1 MKYMRTLCGALAAMT
16 LLSSQALA
24 ADYSFATNSPA
35 DYYGSTSYEDVY
47 GAQYNYGGQ
56 NAVDFLDPLSDS
68 SPYTSTSSST
78 GGSVEYGL
86 GSGSA
91 TYTDSA
97 TLVQWEDTSTVA
109 ATQFTA
115 VSDMLR
121 ADGSIGTLIIPKLGI
136 RYKAYDGTT
145 NTAMSKGV
153 GHFPSSSAWNGNVA
167 ICGHNRG
174 AKYTIGSVKDLS
186 AGDTIQYETSM
197 GTRTY
202 AVTYVGIIDWTDW
215 SYLEATSDNRITII
229 TCLAN
234 QPTKRVCVQ
243 AREVCS

>member
-1 MKYMRTLCGALAAMT
+1 
-16 LLSSQALA
+16 
-24 ADYSFATNSPA
+24 
-35 DYYGSTSYEDVY
+35 
-47 GAQYNYGGQ
+47 
-56 NAVDFLDPLSDS
+56 
-68 SPYTSTSSST
+68 
-78 GGSVEYGL
+78 
-86 GSGSA
+86 
-91 TYTDSA
+91 
-97 TLVQWEDTSTVA
+97 
-109 ATQFTA
+109 
-115 VSDMLR
+115 
-121 ADGSIGTLIIPKLGI
+121 
-136 RYKAYDGTT
+136 
-145 NTAMSKGV
+145 MSKGV